1 VKPRRGGPLVGAAG
15 GSSLRTRGSSQSAR
29 AASGDGR
36 QCSHRRR
43 TTPCTAP
50 QNRRKKEPEMNTTIF
65 QRLASMAVAAVM
77 TVAMLAAVD
86 ALATSDAPQADLL
99 ARASAARSA

>member
-1 VKPRRGGPLVGAAG
+1 
-15 GSSLRTRGSSQSAR
+15 
-29 AASGDGR
+29 
-36 QCSHRRR
+36 
-43 TTPCTAP
+43 
-50 QNRRKKEPEMNTTIF
+50 MNTTIF